1 MVLSWAM
8 DCQMIWQKCAG
19 TTTDRKIPEKSLT
32 CSRGAEPPPIWK
44 QNPGYPTNRDNIKA
58 EADYSLEQILMSW
71 KTRWCFQAK

>member
-32 CSRGAEPPPIWK
+32 CSRGAEPPPHLEAKPRLPNK
-44 QNPGYPTNRDNIKA
+44 QRQY
-58 EADYSLEQILMSW
+58 
-71 KTRWCFQAK
+71 